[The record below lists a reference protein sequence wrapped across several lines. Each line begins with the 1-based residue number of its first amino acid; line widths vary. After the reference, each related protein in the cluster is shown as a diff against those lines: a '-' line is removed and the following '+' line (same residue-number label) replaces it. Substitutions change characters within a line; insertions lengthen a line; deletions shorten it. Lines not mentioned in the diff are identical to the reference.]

1 MKILLL
7 MKRFSTNRDMI
18 IENFGRET
26 RLFSEIRRLGH
37 TVTILCADQVKKER
51 KTTKLNG
58 MAVEI
63 YPFGLANI
71 FKFTAAATAM
81 AADNEVVIGSTHPL
95 LGYIAHLAA
104 KRTGR
109 KMVYDIRDNYETYNF
124 TNLPLLKKGILPRMV
139 NNHVIRSCDL
149 AVCVSESLRSK
160 IAERRKN
167 KPTVVVKNGV
177 NTKFFRPLS
186 KAICRRKLDILAKA
200 PVIVYTGHISK
211 ERGADKLIEAF
222 TKIRAQKPEA
232 ILLMSG
238 QVDKDINT
246 KQEGIIYKELPRRKD
261 VVVGINSADVAVVP
275 QPENETTKYAF
286 PYKLMEYMACGVP
299 VVATAIGDVKELLR
313 DYPGSLAEP
322 GNTEDLAYKIT
333 IALNNKKKVKYGR
346 TVAEYTWEKLARK
359 LNSELVKL
367 R

>member
-18 IENFGRET
+18 MENFGRET

-63 YPFGLANI
+63 YPFGLGNI
-71 FKFTAAATAM
+71 LKYLAAATAK
-81 AADNEVVIGSTHPL
+81 AAENEVVVGTTHPL

-109 KMVYDIRDNYETYNF
+109 KMAYDIRDNYETYNF
-124 TNLPLLKKGILPRMV
+124 TNLPLLKKGMLSRMV

-149 AVCVSESLRSK
+149 AVCVSESLRQK
-160 IAERRKN
+160 IAAKRKG
-167 KPTVVVKNGV
+167 PTVVVKNGV
-177 NTKFFRPLS
+177 NTKLFRPLN
-186 KAICRRKLDILAKA
+186 KAACRKKLDLPAKT

-211 ERGADKLIEAF
+211 ERGADKLIDAF
-222 TKIRAQKPEA
+222 NKIREKDNSVT
-232 ILLMSG
+232 LLLSG
-238 QVDKDINT
+238 QVDKDINM
-246 KQEGIIYKELPRRKD
+246 KQPGIVYKELPRRKD
-261 VVVGINSADVAVVP
+261 VVLGINSGDVAVVP
-275 QPENETTKYAF
+275 QPEIETTRYAF
-286 PYKLMEYMACGVP
+286 PYKLMEYLACNVP
-299 VVATAIGDVKELLR
+299 VVATAIGDVKDLLR
-313 DYPGSLAEP
+313 DYPDSLAEP
-322 GNTEDLAYKIT
+322 GNAEDLANKIT
-333 IALNNKKKVKYGR
+333 LALNNKKKTSYSRIVS
-346 TVAEYTWEKLARK
+346 EYTWEKLARK

>member
-18 IENFGRET
+18 LENFGRET
-26 RLFSEIRRLGH
+26 RLFSEIRKLGH
-37 TVTILCADQVKKER
+37 TITILCADQTKKER
-51 KTTKLNG
+51 RTIKLNG

-63 YPFGLANI
+63 YPFAIKSLL
-71 FKFTAAATAM
+71 KFSAVATAM
-81 AADNEVVIGSTHPL
+81 AAENEVIIGSTHPL

-124 TNLPLLKKGILPRMV
+124 TNLPTLKKGLLPMMV

-149 AVCVSESLRSK
+149 AVCVSETLRQK
-160 IAERRKN
+160 IAAKRKGS
-167 KPTVVVKNGV
+167 TIVIKNGV

-186 KAICRRKLDILAKA
+186 KAACRKKLDLPAKA
-200 PVIVYTGHISK
+200 QIIVYTGHISK

-222 TKIRAQKPEA
+222 TKIRTQKPET

-238 QVDKDINT
+238 QVDKDINL
-246 KQEGIIYKELPRRKD
+246 KQEGIIYRELPRRKD
-261 VVVGINSADVAVVP
+261 VVIGINAGDVAAVP
-275 QPENETTKYAF
+275 QPENETTRYAF
-286 PYKLMEYMACGVP
+286 PYKLIEYMACNVP
-299 VVATAIGDVKELLR
+299 VVATAIGDVKDLLR
-313 DYPGSLAEP
+313 NYPNSLAEP
-322 GNTEDLAYKIT
+322 GNSDDLANKILE
-333 IALNNKKKVKYGR
+333 ALNSKKKTSYKKIVS
-346 TVAEYTWEKLARK
+346 EYTWEKLARK

>member
-18 IENFGRET
+18 LENFGRET
-26 RLFSEIRRLGH
+26 RLFSEIRKLGH
-37 TVTILCADQVKKER
+37 QVTILCADQAKKER

-63 YPFGLANI
+63 YPFGMPNI
-71 FKFTAAATAM
+71 FKFAGIAATM
-81 AADNEVVIGSTHPL
+81 AAENEVVVGSTHPL

-104 KRTGR
+104 KRAGR
-109 KMVYDIRDNYETYNF
+109 KMVYDIRDNYETYSF
-124 TNLPLLKKGILPRMV
+124 TNLPLLKRGLLSRMV

-149 AVCVSESLRSK
+149 AVCVSESLRQK
-160 IAERRKN
+160 IAAKRKGA
-167 KPTVVVKNGV
+167 TIVVKNGV

-186 KAICRRKLDILAKA
+186 KAACRKKLGLPQKA
-200 PVIVYTGHISK
+200 PIIVYTGHISK

-222 TKIRAQKPEA
+222 GKIRAKNPEA

-238 QVDKDINT
+238 QVDSDVDIN
-246 KQEGIIYKELPRRKD
+246 KPGIVYKELPIRKD
-261 VVVGINSADVAVVP
+261 VVAGINAADVAVVP

-286 PYKLMEYMACGVP
+286 PYKLMEYMACNVP

-313 DYPGSLAEP
+313 DCPESLAEP
-322 GNTEDLAYKIT
+322 GNVEDLAYKIKV
-333 IALNNKKKVKYGR
+333 ALSSRKKVKYGR
-346 TVAEYTWEKLARK
+346 IVSEYTWDKLARK
-359 LNSELVKL
+359 LNTALVQL

>member
-26 RLFSEIRRLGH
+26 RLFSEIRKLGH

-58 MAVEI
+58 MVVEI

-71 FKFTAAATAM
+71 LKFTAAAIAM
-81 AADNEVVIGSTHPL
+81 AADNDVVIGSTHPL

-104 KRTGR
+104 KRKGR

-124 TNLPLLKKGILPRMV
+124 TNLPLLKKGMLSRMV

-149 AVCVSESLRSK
+149 AVCVSESLRQK
-160 IAERRKN
+160 IAAKRKG
-167 KPTVVVKNGV
+167 PTVVVKNGV
-177 NTKFFRPLS
+177 NTKFFRQLS
-186 KAICRRKLDILAKA
+186 KAACRKKLDLPAKA

-211 ERGADKLIEAF
+211 ERGADRLIEAF
-222 TKIRAQKPEA
+222 SKIREKEPAA

-238 QVDKDINT
+238 QVDKDINI

-261 VVVGINSADVAVVP
+261 VVVGINSADIAVVP

-299 VVATAIGDVKELLR
+299 VVATAIGDVKDLLR
-313 DYPGSLAEP
+313 DYPNSLAEP
-322 GNTEDLAYKIT
+322 GNTEDLANKI
-333 IALNNKKKVKYGR
+333 INALNTRRKANYKKIVS
-346 TVAEYTWEKLARK
+346 EYTWEKLARK

>member
-63 YPFGLANI
+63 YPFGLGNLLKYA
-71 FKFTAAATAM
+71 AAATAM
-81 AADNEVVIGSTHPL
+81 AAENEVVVGSTHPL

-124 TNLPLLKKGILPRMV
+124 TNLPLLKKGILSRRV

-149 AVCVSESLRSK
+149 AVCVSDSLMQK
-160 IAERRKN
+160 IAAKRKG
-167 KPTVVVKNGV
+167 PTAVVKNGV
-177 NTKFFRPLS
+177 NTKFFKPLN
-186 KAICRRKLDILAKA
+186 KAACRKKLDLPAKA

-222 TKIRAQKPEA
+222 NKIREKDQAA
-232 ILLMSG
+232 LLLMSG
-238 QVDKDINT
+238 QVDNDINIR
-246 KQEGIIYKELPRRKD
+246 QPGIVYKELPRRKD
-261 VVVGINSADVAVVP
+261 VVVGINAGDVAVVP
-275 QPENETTKYAF
+275 QPENETTRYAF
-286 PYKLMEYMACGVP
+286 PYKLMEYMACNVP
-299 VVATAIGDVKELLR
+299 VVATAIGDVKDLLR
-313 DYPGSLAEP
+313 DYPDSLAEP
-322 GNTEDLAYKIT
+322 GNADDLGYKIT
-333 IALNNKKKVKYGR
+333 AALNSRKKANYNR
-346 TVAEYTWEKLARK
+346 IVAEYTWEKLARK